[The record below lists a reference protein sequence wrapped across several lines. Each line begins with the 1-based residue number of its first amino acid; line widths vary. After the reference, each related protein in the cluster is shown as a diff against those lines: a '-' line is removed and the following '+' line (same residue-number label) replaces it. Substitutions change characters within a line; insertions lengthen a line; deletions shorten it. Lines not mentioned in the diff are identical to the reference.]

1 MKQHQTKLSSQDIRP
16 KRKPTHNVVYCKRS
30 GVRFEII
37 DNFGLHYLTDSNT
50 VHPIFLD
57 KTSLRALL
65 KLEYAKAR
73 KTPERLFD
81 ADWQDISLGK
91 ETEYQYKAEDQILS
105 KSFIAGVVL
114 AWLAELDLVVCKELN
129 GRKMH
134 ELNLALCKHKPRAN
148 LIWMARRLLV
158 FPATNSLR
166 INLDTVYS
174 EYKGWQ
180 HETKQWSSAIS
191 SYIEAMLEDEEERLP
206 KLKSHKRTSIAVYDS
221 HLPPKTNR
229 LRNIDKPLNGKRVNS
244 VLGSAIKILGTLKKA
259 NAIDKRKQ
267 SQIHTAIMNWP
278 ELSDN
283 GMERLGDRLQELS
296 DETSLSSDEQQ
307 ILFKVGLAFSTGEI
321 KMVGNAALYTL
332 GETFL
337 GEVVEKYKPDQEL
350 SLVERLKAKVK
361 EHESKR

>member
-1 MKQHQTKLSSQDIRP
+1 MKQQETRLSSQDI
-16 KRKPTHNVVYCKRS
+16 KLKQKLTHNVVYCKRS

-37 DNFGLHYLTDSNT
+37 DNFGLNYLTDSDT

-57 KTSLRALL
+57 KVSLRALL

-73 KTPERLFD
+73 KQPERLFNP
-81 ADWQDISLGK
+81 DWQDISLGK
-91 ETEYQYKAEDQILS
+91 EADYKYKTEDQILS

-114 AWLAELDLVVCKELN
+114 AQLSELDLIVCKELN

-158 FPATNSLR
+158 FPATGALR

-174 EYKGWQ
+174 EYKGQ
-180 HETKQWSSAIS
+180 IHETKQWSSAIG
-191 SYIEAMLEDEEERLP
+191 SYIEAALEDEEEKLP

-229 LRNIDKPLNGKRVNS
+229 LRNIDKPLNGQRVNS
-244 VLGSAIKILGTLKKA
+244 VLGSSIKILGTLQRSG
-259 NAIDKRKQ
+259 AINKRKQ
-267 SQIHTAIMNWP
+267 SQIHTAIMTWP

-283 GMERLGDRLQELS
+283 GLERLGDRLQELS
-296 DETSLSSDEQQ
+296 DEKSLSSDEQQ

-321 KMVGNAALYTL
+321 KLVGNAALYTL

-337 GEVVEKYKPDQEL
+337 GEVVEKYTPEQEL
-350 SLVERLKAKVK
+350 SPIERLKAKVK
-361 EHESKR
+361 AYESKR